1 MNYPEREERK
11 KAFIVFASSYEE
23 AMKYLTQEQRGE
35 YFELL
40 GRFAF
45 YDEEV
50 HSKIPMVDM
59 LLGMTIPNMIAAE
72 KRHQIAVENGT
83 KGKAFGKQGGRPR
96 KNETEGII
104 NPKITPNKPLN
115 IDIDKY
121 KDIEVDI
128 NKDKNRDKDKNI
140 DIDKEIN
147 KNKDN
152 NKNIDK
158 DIERD
163 KDRDKEEDN
172 TNKTI
177 NQLLSIISQLLVSSN
192 IGSIST
198 PSSIP
203 SIKEQTTG
211 DGREKDY
218 NPNYALARKIRDDL
232 RLKAKQDNT
241 KPLDEVNCR
250 IVDEVE
256 TDNPKFIDSKPT
268 PPQIKHDKEP
278 GSDDSK
284 LLQEILTNII
294 NSRTMGY
301 EVEED
306 YLDNAYLLYAQI
318 HNIINLDDAK
328 KKVEQI
334 IDDNLNGYYS
344 DDDET

>member
-1 MNYPEREERK
+1 MAYTEKEERK

-23 AMKYLTQEQRGE
+23 AMKYLTKEERGE

-128 NKDKNRDKDKNI
+128 NKDKNRDRDKDKN
-140 DIDKEIN
+140 IDKEIN
-147 KNKDN
+147 KK
-152 NKNIDK
+152 IDK
-158 DIERD
+158 AIERD
-163 KDRDKEEDN
+163 KDREKESEN

-177 NQLLSIISQLLVSSN
+177 NQLLSIISKLLLSSSN
-192 IGSIST
+192 NSSISI
-198 PSSIP
+198 SSP
-203 SIKEQTTG
+203 LSSIKEQTAG
-211 DGREKDY
+211 EGEKNY
-218 NPNYALARKIRDDL
+218 NPNYALVRKIRDDL

-241 KPLDEVNCR
+241 KSLDEVNCR

-256 TDNPKFIDSKPT
+256 INNTKLIDGEPT
-268 PPQIKHDKEP
+268 PPQIRNDKQS
-278 GSDDSK
+278 GNDDPKS
-284 LLQEILTNII
+284 LQEIVMNII
-294 NSRTMGY
+294 NMRMMGY

-306 YLDNAYLLYAQI
+306 YLENAYLLYAKI
-318 HNIINLDDAK
+318 HNIMDLDDAK
-328 KKVEQI
+328 KDVEQI
-334 IDDNLNGYYS
+334 IKDNLNGNYS